1 MMRKPRSI
9 QKELFKKKANELSH
23 VTNEL
28 NPIYLLVR
36 NPYLVT
42 IGPHITTFNLYT

>member
-9 QKELFKKKANELSH
+9 QNELYH
-23 VTNEL
+23 VTNGL

-42 IGPHITTFNLYT
+42 IGPHITTLNLYT